1 MAPTFL
7 FPRSFVN
14 VHNRP
19 LHWAVIIREL
29 RRKELAVAKFYYGGQ
44 AVMEGVMM
52 RGRSS
57 AAVAIRRPDM
67 SIHLHE
73 EALNPRLYQNPLFRL
88 PFLRGLLLLWEML
101 VLGTRLMTLSAN
113 IATGAVDP
121 EASPGKSTDLS
132 PVQRNGSADGEPVV
146 EEELEAP
153 PQIGGVMLVL
163 TLVLSLGFAVVVF
176 FLVPL
181 FLASLFTNL
190 LRNPA
195 GSGWLNLLFEGVVR
209 LLLLIGY
216 LYVIGRVPDIQ
227 RVFGYHGAEHKA
239 INAMEQGDPLDVT
252 HVRRAS
258 RVHTRCGTGF
268 LLLVMVVSIFV
279 FAFVGSP
286 SLLIK
291 VISRIV
297 LVPVVAGIS
306 YELMRLGAAN
316 YRFLIVRWLLAPG
329 LALQGLTTREPDDSM
344 IECAITALKRVMQRD
359 GLAERSSEGIES
371 PLPPLAVSSRA

>member
-1 MAPTFL
+1 
-7 FPRSFVN
+7 
-14 VHNRP
+14 
-19 LHWAVIIREL
+19 
-29 RRKELAVAKFYYGGQ
+29 VAKFYYGGQ

-52 RGRSS
+52 RGRNS
-57 AAVAIRRPDM
+57 AAVAIRRPDA
-67 SIHLHE
+67 SIYLHE

-101 VLGTRLMTLSAN
+101 ILGTRLMTLSAN
-113 IATGAVDP
+113 IATGAINPDASPAKSAHVLSEQDEVG
-121 EASPGKSTDLS
+121 EASDTSI
-132 PVQRNGSADGEPVV
+132 

-153 PQIGGVMLVL
+153 PQIGGIMLVL
-163 TLVLSLGFAVVVF
+163 TLLLSLGFAVVVF
-176 FLVPL
+176 FLAPL

-190 LRNPA
+190 LHNPA

-216 LYVIGRVPDIQ
+216 LYLIGRVPDIQ

-239 INAMEQGDPLDVT
+239 INAMEQGDPLDVA

-316 YRFLIVRWLLAPG
+316 YRFRIVRWLLAPG

-344 IECAITALKRVMQRD
+344 IACAITALKRVMQRD
-359 GLAERSSEGIES
+359 GLAGRSSEGIEGIDA
-371 PLPPLAVSSRA
+371 PLPPLAVSSKA